1 LRDDFWFIFHAG
13 PVPRWRFRQ
22 MKTLKLLILSWIA
35 AFTASEPSDSYLF
48 Q

>member
-1 LRDDFWFIFHAG
+1 
-13 PVPRWRFRQ
+13 